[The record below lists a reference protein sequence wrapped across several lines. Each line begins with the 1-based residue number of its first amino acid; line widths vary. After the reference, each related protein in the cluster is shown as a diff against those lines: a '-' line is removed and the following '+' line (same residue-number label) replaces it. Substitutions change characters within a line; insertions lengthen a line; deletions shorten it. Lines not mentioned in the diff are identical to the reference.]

1 MTVGKND
8 HRKMTNF
15 ETWKGQNVLLTS
27 NADVKLVD
35 FGVSAQLDKTIG
47 KRNTFIG
54 TPYWLVY
61 SFLWVILYDLYTD
74 YFRMAPEVIACDQ
87 DPKKT
92 YDSRS
97 DIWSLGITAIEM
109 VNSWKPITRHTQRN
123 FSRKCF
129 HRPNLCRPSPLKVR
143 LVFFLI
149 LVSICICL
157 LITDPTNFGQNNPN

>member
-1 MTVGKND
+1 M
-8 HRKMTNF
+8 
-15 ETWKGQNVLLTS
+15 TS

-54 TPYWLVY
+54 TPYWYFFALKIQESY
-61 SFLWVILYDLYTD
+61 AL
-74 YFRMAPEVIACDQ
+74 FRMAPEVIACDQ

-109 VNSWKPITRHTQRN
+109 VNRKVLKTPFPGPFRN
-123 FSRKCF
+123 PTSFS
-129 HRPNLCRPSPLKVR
+129 
-143 LVFFLI
+143 
-149 LVSICICL
+149 
-157 LITDPTNFGQNNPN
+157 QN

>member
-1 MTVGKND
+1 MIL
-8 HRKMTNF
+8 RR
-15 ETWKGQNVLLTS
+15 EKGQNVLLTS

-54 TPYWLVY
+54 TPYWFVTL
-61 SFLWVILYDLYTD
+61 LWYFVDDHIL
-74 YFRMAPEVIACDQ
+74 RMAPEVIACDQ

-109 VNSWKPITRHTQRN
+109 VSNS
-123 FSRKCF
+123 
-129 HRPNLCRPSPLKVR
+129 
-143 LVFFLI
+143 
-149 LVSICICL
+149 
-157 LITDPTNFGQNNPN
+157 

>member
-1 MTVGKND
+1 MGSYISKGVLKGLAHLHKAKVI
-8 HRKMTNF
+8 HRDI
-15 ETWKGQNVLLTS
+15 KGQNVLLTS

-54 TPYWLVY
+54 TPYWYRQSSLNPVF
-61 SFLWVILYDLYTD
+61 SNIK
-74 YFRMAPEVIACDQ
+74 FRMAPEVIACDQ

-109 VNSWKPITRHTQRN
+109 VSLVVMHLANMN
-123 FSRKCF
+123 FRRKEA
-129 HRPNLCRPSPLKVR
+129 HLYQTYIR
-143 LVFFLI
+143 
-149 LVSICICL
+149 
-157 LITDPTNFGQNNPN
+157 